1 MTTTAP
7 TFSQIK
13 AQIAAVRRKIPHAR
27 TIAIRTPERWA
38 GEQHYQD
45 GGEQFAIY
53 QCDSPLAMRI
63 ALRERNDDDVT
74 KVLVTP
80 LEDLEVGQDILMRL
94 QPRKIV
100 SLDGWQIVKAL
111 FQARSIDPR
120 LTQHRWIADR
130 LIEQVPP
137 EGFAPVPGGFLDAET
152 AWPILLGRMI
162 GLKTP
167 SPDLVSL
174 LKWSLNDDNVARFC
188 ALDAQFQ
195 SVASE
200 WLEGLAGPA
209 ASVILKCLRS
219 LKRPD
224 AVPVGIA
231 AGVVFH
237 SSAGGELQ
245 KAAGKFEERCFGG
258 LSLPEHVIA
267 TWHAAATEVVRT
279 GLTDTRSREQI
290 VARADGF
297 LENVGASTHAWLSDT
312 SRLGF
317 EQRMATFGQRLEE
330 VLSTS
335 VDHIPDM
342 LTSAHEAVL
351 AHDRS
356 QREQRRIER
365 LNMAVRLVRWLCSRQ
380 KSGAGIS
387 STSLADA
394 ASEYLQDGG
403 YVDWARLSLQGAE
416 PERQLST
423 AYTRLFE
430 AVTAIC
436 EEKSQS
442 FANLLTDW
450 TRAAKND
457 QSIVPVE
464 EILDRIVAPIAAS
477 QPVLVIVL
485 DGMSVAVFRELM
497 ADILGHE
504 WALLAASQS
513 GMQPGLATIPSLTE
527 VSRSSLLCGRLAQG
541 NQTTERNGFAEH
553 PALFATCRAKNPPV
567 LFHKAALMDADDA
580 SLAAD
585 IRDAISSSHKKV
597 VGVVVNAI
605 DDHLSKGDQLGTR
618 WTRDEIKVLPVLLHE
633 ARLARRTVILLSDHG
648 HVLDSGTTQPLN
660 AGSHRWRSADDE
672 PQSSEIRITGPRVQI
687 PASSGLDSSGRSVIV
702 PWSEKLRYASKSNGY
717 HGGVNLQEMVVPIAV
732 LSASDEYPEGWD
744 EALTNDPDWWNEEL
758 AAVDIGEP
766 PPVLRKPV
774 RKKPPGR
781 LFAIDDVDEPD
792 ASQEAAATVAKD
804 GESAP
809 AADWIVALLESSV
822 FAEQKRFAGRSV
834 PQDEVFVQLLKSLSA
849 RGGKLTTSALC
860 KVMNWPRMRLPGLL
874 AVVQRVLNVDGYDV
888 LKRDDT
894 SDTVELDRDLLRRQF
909 DVDQEQA

>member
-1 MTTTAP
+1 M
-7 TFSQIK
+7 
-13 AQIAAVRRKIPHAR
+13 VR
-27 TIAIRTPERWA
+27 WS

-63 ALRERNDDDVT
+63 ALRERNDADVT
-74 KVLVTP
+74 TVLVTP

-94 QPRKIV
+94 QPRKII

-152 AWPILLGRMI
+152 AWPILLGRTI
-162 GLKTP
+162 GLETP

-174 LKWSLNDDNVARFC
+174 LKWSLNADNVTRFC
-188 ALDAQFQ
+188 SCPEQFQ
-195 SVASE
+195 NVAAE

-209 ASVILKCLRS
+209 VSVILKCLRS

-237 SSAGGELQ
+237 SSAGSELQ

-258 LSLPEHVIA
+258 MSVPEHVIA
-267 TWHAAATEVVRT
+267 TWHAAATEVVHT
-279 GLTDTRSREQI
+279 GLTDTRSRVQI
-290 VARADGF
+290 VARADGI
-297 LENVGASTHAWLSDT
+297 LDDVGAAAYATLSDT

-330 VLSTS
+330 VLNTPL
-335 VDHIPDM
+335 DNIPDV
-342 LTSAHEAVL
+342 LTTAHETVL

-356 QREQRRIER
+356 QREHRRIER
-365 LNMAVRLVRWLCSRQ
+365 LNMAVRLVRWLCNRQ
-380 KSGAGIS
+380 KSGAGES
-387 STSLADA
+387 PTSLANA

-403 YVDWARLSLQGAE
+403 YVDWARLSLQGSE

-423 AYTRLFE
+423 AYARLFE

-436 EEKSQS
+436 EEKSQA
-442 FANLLTDW
+442 FAKLLTDW
-450 TRAAKND
+450 SRAANAD

-464 EILDRIVAPIAAS
+464 EILDRVVAPIAAS

-504 WALLAASQS
+504 WALLADCQS
-513 GMQPGLATIPSLTE
+513 GMQPGLASIPSLTE

-541 NQTTERNGFAEH
+541 NQTTEKKGFAEH
-553 PALFATCRAKNPPV
+553 PALLATCRAKNPPV
-567 LFHKAALMDADDA
+567 LFHKASLMDADDA
-580 SLAAD
+580 SLAAG

-633 ARLARRTVILLSDHG
+633 ARLARRTVVLLSDHG
-648 HVLDSGTTQPLN
+648 HILDSGTTQSQN
-660 AGSHRWRSADDE
+660 AGSHRWRIADDE
-672 PQSSEIRITGPRVQI
+672 PQTSEVRVTGPRVQV
-687 PASSGLDSSGRSVIV
+687 PASSGLETSGHAVIV
-702 PWSEKLRYASKSNGY
+702 PWSEKLRYASKANGY

-732 LSASDEYPEGWD
+732 LSASDEYPDGWD
-744 EALTNDPDWWNEEL
+744 EALTNDPDWWNEEI
-758 AAVDIGEP
+758 AEVEGEEP
-766 PPVLRKPV
+766 APVLRKPV
-774 RKKPPGR
+774 RKKPAGR

-792 ASQEAAATVAKD
+792 ASPEAAATAALV
-804 GESAP
+804 GAP
-809 AADWIVALLESSV
+809 APVADWIVALLESPV

-834 PQDEVFVQLLKSLSA
+834 PQDEVFAQLLKSLSS

-909 DVDQEQA
+909 DIGQEQA

>member
-27 TIAIRTPERWA
+27 TIAIRTPERWS

-111 FQARSIDPR
+111 FQARAIDPR

-152 AWPILLGRMI
+152 AWPILLGRTI

-174 LKWSLNDDNVARFC
+174 LKWSLNADNVTRYC
-188 ALDAQFQ
+188 ACPEQFQ
-195 SVASE
+195 NVASE
-200 WLEGLAGPA
+200 WLEGLAGPSA
-209 ASVILKCLRS
+209 GVILKCLRS

-237 SSAGGELQ
+237 SSAGSELQ
-245 KAAGKFEERCFGG
+245 KAAGRFEMQCFGG
-258 LSLPEHVIA
+258 SSLPEHVIA
-267 TWHAAATEVVRT
+267 TWCAAAIEVVRT

-290 VARADGF
+290 VARVDGI
-297 LENVGASTHAWLSDT
+297 LEDVGAAAFARLSDT

-317 EQRMATFGQRLEE
+317 EQRIATFGQRLEE
-330 VLSTS
+330 ALNSPL
-335 VDHIPDM
+335 DHIPDV
-342 LTSAHEAVL
+342 LTTAYEAVL

-365 LNMAVRLVRWLCSRQ
+365 LNMAVRLVRWLCNRQ
-380 KSGAGIS
+380 KSGAGAS
-387 STSLADA
+387 PTSLANA
-394 ASEYLQDGG
+394 ANEYLQDGG
-403 YVDWARLSLQGAE
+403 FVDWARLSLQGSE

-423 AYTRLFE
+423 AYAKLFE
-430 AVTAIC
+430 VVTAIC
-436 EEKSQS
+436 EEKSQA
-442 FANLLTDW
+442 FAKLLTDW
-450 TRAAKND
+450 SRAAKAD

-464 EILDRIVAPIAAS
+464 EVLDRIVAPIASS

-504 WALLAASQS
+504 WALLADGQA

-541 NQTTERNGFAEH
+541 NQTTERTGFAEH
-553 PALFATCRAKNPPV
+553 PALLATCRAKNPPE
-567 LFHKAALMDADDA
+567 LFHKKALMDADDA
-580 SLAAD
+580 SLASD
-585 IRDAISSSHKKV
+585 IRDAIGNSHKKV

-633 ARLARRTVILLSDHG
+633 ARLARRTVVLLSDHG
-648 HVLDSGTTQPLN
+648 HILDSGTTQSQN
-660 AGSHRWRSADDE
+660 AGSHRWRMADDE
-672 PQSSEIRITGPRVQI
+672 PQAAEVRISGPRVQI
-687 PASSGLDSSGRSVIV
+687 PASSGLDAGGHAVIV
-702 PWSEKLRYASKSNGY
+702 PWSEKLRYASKANGY

-732 LSASDEYPEGWD
+732 LSANAEYPKGWD
-744 EALTNDPDWWNEEL
+744 EALTSEPDWWNEEI
-758 AAVDIGEP
+758 AEVEVDEP
-766 PPVLRKPV
+766 ALVVRKPA

-781 LFAIDDVDEPD
+781 LFAIDDVDEPEV
-792 ASQEAAATVAKD
+792 SPEAAATSAQA
-804 GESAP
+804 GAPAP

-834 PQDEVFVQLLKSLSA
+834 PQDEVFVQLLKSLSS

-909 DVDQEQA
+909 DIGQEQA